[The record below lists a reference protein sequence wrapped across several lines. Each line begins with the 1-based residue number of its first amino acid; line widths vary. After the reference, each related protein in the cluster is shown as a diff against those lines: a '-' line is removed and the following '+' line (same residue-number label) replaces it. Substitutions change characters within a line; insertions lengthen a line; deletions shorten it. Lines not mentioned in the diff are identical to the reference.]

1 MFVRVWQGHSGELD
15 AAGMVLCQS
24 EATDIQLSNKI
35 NNFELYELWNDTRLP
50 I

>member
-1 MFVRVWQGHSGELD
+1 MFVRVWQGHGGNLA

-24 EATDIQLSNKI
+24 EAIDIQLSNKI
-35 NNFELYELWNDTRLP
+35 NNFELYEWWNDTRLL